1 MSCIIIF
8 IEPGGGGMKTEIAQA
23 EMPYYPISLEE
34 IGTPALI
41 LDECGIIKDVNK
53 RFCEILEYS
62 RDEISGKVVKELIE
76 GNQNNVNKIS
86 ITNNDGGI
94 GKNNLVFIA
103 CDKRRIPASIL
114 LIPIHKLKNTKKK
127 HLAVINIEPI
137 IKNGEGDMVSISDK
151 IDKLHELLYTVVG
164 KETAPTKINAS
175 TLWRNPFLTVSSFS
189 GVEARVAELVASG
202 IPSTEIGD
210 ILHIS
215 EKTVETHRRTIRK
228 KLGIN
233 KKKINLRSF
242 LLSMR
247 E

>member
-1 MSCIIIF
+1 
-8 IEPGGGGMKTEIAQA
+8 MKTEIAQA